1 MSDNIRDRLKAARKG
16 EGIAVRDLRSLG
28 RKLTDVLELIEELHE
43 RGCYVVLKSSGLRS
57 DKDGVKLVR
66 SQLHLLNKG
75 AARRVAKENGG
86 KGGRPRQYEPNA
98 VDRGEWKDVTKY
110 ATDEEA
116 AKAIGA
122 SVSTLRRRYKRS
134 GRPKSG
140 RPRKGK

>member
-1 MSDNIRDRLKAARKG
+1 MSDNIRDKLKAARKG

-75 AARRVAKENGG
+75 AARRVAKENGD

-98 VDRGEWKDVTKY
+98 EDRAKWKDVTAY